1 MHIDKKPLPLD
12 QYQDYQISQE
22 YQAYIITLLNI
33 TQEEM
38 DNYES
43 DLMSKREKLFHADM
57 CRVDG
62 DKFNATLIVGV
73 ASTYSGFKN

>member
-12 QYQDYQISQE
+12 QYENYQISQE
-22 YQAYIITLLNI
+22 YQAYIITLFNI

-57 CRVDG
+57 LRVDG

-73 ASTYSGFKN
+73 AQSYSGLKN

>member
-12 QYQDYQISQE
+12 QYEKYQISQD
-22 YQAYIITLLNI
+22 YQAYIISILNI

-43 DLMSKREKLFHADM
+43 DLMSKREKLFHSDM
-57 CRVDG
+57 QRSVG

-73 ASTYSGFKN
+73 ASSYSGLKN

>member
-12 QYQDYQISQE
+12 QYQNYQISQD
-22 YQAYIITLLNI
+22 YQAFIITILNI

-38 DNYES
+38 DNFES
-43 DLMSKREKLFHADM
+43 DLISKREKLFHSDM
-57 CRVDG
+57 ARVDG
-62 DKFNATLIVGV
+62 DQFNAILIIGI

>member
-12 QYQDYQISQE
+12 QYQNYQISQE
-22 YQAYIITLLNI
+22 YQAFIITILNI

-43 DLMSKREKLFHADM
+43 ALMSNREKLFYSDM
-57 CRVDG
+57 LRVGG
-62 DKFNATLIVGV
+62 DKFNATLITGV
-73 ASTYSGFKN
+73 ASIYSGLKN